1 MNKLLYIIR
10 FYHFNIPVSISK
22 SSSTRN
28 TFVQTRTPVP
38 LQNVEDGS
46 SLWFLRQRSIIT
58 DFVRLQYC
66 CDVPVVA
73 GLPSSVS
80 KWTCMIYLGIINY
93 K

>member
-1 MNKLLYIIR
+1 MNKLLYNIR
-10 FYHFNIPVSISK
+10 CYHLHIPVSISK
-22 SSSTRN
+22 SPSTRN
-28 TFVQTRTPVP
+28 TFVQTRTPVS

-46 SLWFLRQRSIIT
+46 SLWFLLQRSIIT
-58 DFVRLQYC
+58 DFVRPQNS
-66 CDVPVVA
+66 CDVPVMA